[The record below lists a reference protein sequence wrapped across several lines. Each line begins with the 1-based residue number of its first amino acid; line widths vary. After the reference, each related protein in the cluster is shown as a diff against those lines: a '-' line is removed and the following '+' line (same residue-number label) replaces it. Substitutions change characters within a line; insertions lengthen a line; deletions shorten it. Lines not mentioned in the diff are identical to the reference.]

1 MDARL
6 SAMPPS
12 ILIQSNFNTTMK
24 RPPSQ
29 TMVIEP
35 RRKWICVEW
44 HGMWQYR
51 DLLLLLVHRDF
62 VSKYKQT
69 ILGPAWFV
77 IQPLLM
83 TATFAVIF
91 GKVAGIPTE
100 GAPPILF
107 YLCGLLGWS
116 YFAQNFQSTS
126 TTLISNAALFGK
138 VYFPRLIVPIAS
150 VISNLLALG
159 IQFLTFLVFFMFFKF
174 MDTTGCEF
182 GMRWQVVL
190 LPLLVL
196 QIALFSLGVGLWFSA
211 LTAKYRDFQH
221 LSTFLIQIWMYI
233 TPVIYPLSKIPESWR
248 WLAIANPMAMPIE
261 FMKYSL
267 LGTGSS
273 NLGYLAVSVV
283 GTLVT
288 LVSGLLVF
296 QNIER
301 TFVDTV

>member
-1 MDARL
+1 
-6 SAMPPS
+6 
-12 ILIQSNFNTTMK
+12 
-24 RPPSQ
+24 
-29 TMVIEP
+29 MVIQP
-35 RRKWICVEW
+35 HRSWLRVEW

-100 GAPPILF
+100 GAPPVLF

-126 TTLISNAALFGK
+126 TTLLSNASLFGK
-138 VYFPRLIVPIAS
+138 VYFPRLIVPISS
-150 VISNLLALG
+150 VISNLLAFA
-159 IQFLTFLVFFMFFKF
+159 IQFLTFLAFFMFFKF
-174 MDTTGCEF
+174 MDTPGYEF

-221 LSTFLIQIWMYI
+221 LSTFLIQIWMYA

-248 WLAIANPMAMPIE
+248 WLAIANPMTMPIE

-273 NLGYLAVSVV
+273 NLNYLAISVI
-283 GTLVT
+283 GTFVT
-288 LVSGLLVF
+288 LLSGLLVF

>member
-12 ILIQSNFNTTMK
+12 ILIQSNFDTTMD

-35 RRKWICVEW
+35 RREWICVDW
-44 HGMWQYR
+44 YGMWQYR

-83 TATFAVIF
+83 TATFVVIF
-91 GKVAGIPTE
+91 GKVAAIPTE
-100 GAPPILF
+100 GAPPVLF

-138 VYFPRLIVPIAS
+138 VYFPRLIVPTAS
-150 VISNLLALG
+150 VISNLLAFG

-211 LTAKYRDFQH
+211 LTAKYRDFQY
-221 LSTFLIQIWMYI
+221 LSIFLIQIWMYI
-233 TPVIYPLSKIPESWR
+233 TPVIYPLSKIPQSWR

-283 GTLVT
+283 CTLVT